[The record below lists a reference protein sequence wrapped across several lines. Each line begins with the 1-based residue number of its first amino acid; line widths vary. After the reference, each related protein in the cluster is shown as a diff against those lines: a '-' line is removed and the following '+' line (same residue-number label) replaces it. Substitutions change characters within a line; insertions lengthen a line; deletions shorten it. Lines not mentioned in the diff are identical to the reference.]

1 MESSKSRAGSGP
13 VWLDG
18 MNTES
23 RGLRKG
29 VSGTSGKVSVSRRGS
44 SREVNTDFY
53 SREMV
58 LASVERQTH
67 TEVKGLRDSCK
78 GGSCIL
84 YWRVHKGIDGE
95 INSTVDVGHRP
106 LEATRMASPW
116 LDEGQ
121 TGLYS
126 CAQQSEQTT
135 TANLHP
141 RAPPTILLVDE
152 PLCSHCGPLS

>member
-1 MESSKSRAGSGP
+1 MGESVWRSRSLVLQGKDTGARWSLASQGLGSGP

-67 TEVKGLRDSCK
+67 TEVKGLR
-78 GGSCIL
+78 
-84 YWRVHKGIDGE
+84 YHV
-95 INSTVDVGHRP
+95 
-106 LEATRMASPW
+106 
-116 LDEGQ
+116 
-121 TGLYS
+121 
-126 CAQQSEQTT
+126 
-135 TANLHP
+135 
-141 RAPPTILLVDE
+141 
-152 PLCSHCGPLS
+152 